1 MERTLIKDTINEK
14 GGQVLI
20 KGRVFVRR
28 DHGKIIFLDV
38 ADYSGTIQVV
48 CVSCEAGVGDAV
60 EITGLV
66 KTRPEKLVNPKL
78 ETGEIELEAEEVKIL
93 AKSETYPFDLT
104 KPDLEVELPTLLDF
118 RGLTLRHPKIRAIFK
133 VQMVVI
139 DAFRRALLAKDFIEF
154 QAPGI
159 IPAVP
164 EGGTEVFEIRYF
176 NHKAFLSQS
185 PQLYK
190 SLLVSSFERVFSV
203 NQIYRAEP
211 SVTTRHI
218 TEATSLDAEFGFI
231 RDWEEVRD
239 MAEYVIKYIL
249 AEVGKKCQKELEM
262 FGAIIPKVAPKI
274 PCVRL
279 REAQQIIF
287 ERTGRDHR
295 QEKDPDPED
304 EREICKWA
312 AETYGSDLV
321 FISHYPTKTRPF
333 YTYPDEK
340 EPEFNQGFDLIG
352 CGVEWMTGGRR
363 IHEYKTLLVHA
374 KEWGIDP
381 ETIELYLQGFKYGMP
396 PLGGF
401 AFGAERITMHIL
413 GLKNVRE
420 ASMFPRDMERIDTRL
435 SLVKSGGVFEKI
447 KKLLDEN
454 GIKYQVMEHAAAK
467 TSEESA
473 LIRGTQLKQG
483 AKALVVFGDGKP
495 LMIVLPAN
503 LKVDFNMVK
512 KSLKIDDV
520 RIATHE
526 EVRKLTQTEIGAVP
540 PFGNLFGLPLYV
552 DKKMGGNEEIAF
564 NAGEHTKS
572 IKMKYAD
579 FEKVTNPTIGNYS
592 SEG

>member
-1 MERTLIKDTINEK
+1 
-14 GGQVLI
+14 
-20 KGRVFVRR
+20 
-28 DHGKIIFLDV
+28 
-38 ADYSGTIQVV
+38 
-48 CVSCEAGVGDAV
+48 
-60 EITGLV
+60 
-66 KTRPEKLVNPKL
+66 
-78 ETGEIELEAEEVKIL
+78 
-93 AKSETYPFDLT
+93 
-104 KPDLEVELPTLLDF
+104 
-118 RGLTLRHPKIRAIFK
+118 
-133 VQMVVI
+133 
-139 DAFRRALLAKDFIEF
+139 
-154 QAPGI
+154 
-159 IPAVP
+159 
-164 EGGTEVFEIRYF
+164 
-176 NHKAFLSQS
+176 
-185 PQLYK
+185 
-190 SLLVSSFERVFSV
+190 
-203 NQIYRAEP
+203 
-211 SVTTRHI
+211 
-218 TEATSLDAEFGFI
+218 
-231 RDWEEVRD
+231 
-239 MAEYVIKYIL
+239 
-249 AEVGKKCQKELEM
+249 
-262 FGAIIPKVAPKI
+262 
-274 PCVRL
+274 
-279 REAQQIIF
+279 
-287 ERTGRDHR
+287 
-295 QEKDPDPED
+295 
-304 EREICKWA
+304 
-312 AETYGSDLV
+312 
-321 FISHYPTKTRPF
+321 
-333 YTYPDEK
+333 
-340 EPEFNQGFDLIG
+340 
-352 CGVEWMTGGRR
+352 
-363 IHEYKTLLVHA
+363 
-374 KEWGIDP
+374 
-381 ETIELYLQGFKYGMP
+381 MP

-420 ASMFPRDMERIDTRL
+420 ESMFPRDMERIDTRL

-520 RIATHE
+520 RIATPE